1 MHGSRAVLIEF
12 TVHVVKT
19 QTNQCTGVRHGL
31 E

>member
-1 MHGSRAVLIEF
+1 MHCSSAVLIEF
-12 TVHVVKT
+12 TVNVAKT